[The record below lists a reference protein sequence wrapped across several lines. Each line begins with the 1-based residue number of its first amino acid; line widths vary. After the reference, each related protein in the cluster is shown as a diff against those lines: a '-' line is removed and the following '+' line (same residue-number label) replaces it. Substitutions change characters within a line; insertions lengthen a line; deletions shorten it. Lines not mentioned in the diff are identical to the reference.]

1 MDDLAGATPG
11 TTPAEPPQAGPRSD
25 VHPLDHGATW
35 VVVHH
40 PADLAAAAARHGL
53 GDDAVAVMR
62 LKGLGSRPP
71 SPDRPVRAR
80 IDRTA
85 DGTLLVTAPTLSFD
99 GATRQVSTGS
109 LLLVVGGK
117 VVLTAETGTADV
129 VGRTAARLGAG
140 PHAPDDGV
148 RQVLAGALLTLVATA
163 GDVEVELGDAVV
175 ATESVVF
182 AATLTGDPVQRI
194 YDLKREI
201 AEARR
206 ALGPV
211 TSVLA
216 ELVADAADEPAEAGG
231 RTQRWLRRVQTTA
244 DRVDEHLDAHDRLL
258 GDMLSAHLS
267 RVSVRQ
273 NEDMRKISAWAAIAA
288 VPTLVAGIYGMNFH
302 HMPELT
308 WTYGYPAALLGMG
321 AVCWWLHR
329 LFRRSGWL

>member
-1 MDDLAGATPG
+1 MDDLAGTAPG
-11 TTPAEPPQAGPRSD
+11 TTPADASPTARAAD
-25 VHPLDHGATW
+25 VRALDRGATW
-35 VVVHH
+35 VLVHD
-40 PADLAAAAARHGL
+40 PADLATAAEQHGV

-71 SPDRPVRAR
+71 QPDRPVRAR

-99 GATRQVSTGS
+99 PGTRQVSTGS
-109 LLLVVGGK
+109 LLLVVAEH

-140 PHAPDDGV
+140 PRPLDEGV

-182 AATLTGDPVQRI
+182 AAAPTGDPVQRI

-216 ELVADAADEPAEAGG
+216 ELVADAADEAAGAGG

-288 VPTLVAGIYGMNFH
+288 VPTLVAGIYGMNFRY
-302 HMPELT
+302 MPELT
-308 WTYGYPAALLGMG
+308 WTYGYPAVLVGMG
-321 AVCWWLHR
+321 VVCWVLHR
-329 LFRRSGWL
+329 AFRRSGWL